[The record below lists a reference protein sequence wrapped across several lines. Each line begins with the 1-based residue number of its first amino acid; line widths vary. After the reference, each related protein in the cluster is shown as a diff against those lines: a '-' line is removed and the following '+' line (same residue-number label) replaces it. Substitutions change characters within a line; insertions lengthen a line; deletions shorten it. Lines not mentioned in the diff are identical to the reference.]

1 MKCFWRGACL
11 LYFYLAGDD
20 RSDQCFF
27 TGLRIDLKL
36 STDCHSPLER
46 THQAKV
52 ALQGQVAQTSRND
65 EPPTVIF
72 NFEDG
77 FFLVGS

>member
-1 MKCFWRGACL
+1 

-20 RSDQCFF
+20 RLDQCFF

-46 THQAKV
+46 THQAKWLFK
-52 ALQGQVAQTSRND
+52 ARSLKQAGTMN
-65 EPPTVIF
+65 PPTVIF